1 MMDEKNLEKYK
12 RELDDLD
19 RLSSKLDSLI
29 SDLRAEQLLVKNK
42 VEELTTWKSG
52 NAKDAFQ
59 QEMGSYFDT
68 FTKKI
73 DNLEKAEK
81 EVKHAKTKVKHMMML
96 EDLPKGPKW

>member
-59 QEMGSYFDT
+59 QEMESYFDT

-81 EVKHAKTKVKHMMML
+81 EVKHAKTKVKHLMML
-96 EDLPKGPKW
+96 EEMPTGPKW

>member
-1 MMDEKNLEKYK
+1 MIDEKKLEKYK
-12 RELDDLD
+12 RELEDLD
-19 RLSSKLDSLI
+19 TLSTKLDSFI
-29 SDLRAEQLLVKNK
+29 SNLRAEQLLVKNK

-59 QEMGSYFDT
+59 QEMDT

-73 DNLEKAEK
+73 DALEKAEK

-96 EDLPKGPKW
+96 EEIPTGPKW

>member
-1 MMDEKNLEKYK
+1 MDEKNLEKYK

-59 QEMGSYFDT
+59 QEMESYFDT

-81 EVKHAKTKVKHMMML
+81 EVKHAKTKVKHLMML
-96 EDLPKGPKW
+96 EEMPTGPKW

>member
-1 MMDEKNLEKYK
+1 MDEKNLEKYK

-59 QEMGSYFDT
+59 QEMESYFDT

>member
-29 SDLRAEQLLVKNK
+29 SNLRAEQLLVKNK

-59 QEMGSYFDT
+59 QEMESYFDT

-96 EDLPKGPKW
+96 EEMPTGPKW

>member
-59 QEMGSYFDT
+59 QEMESYFDT